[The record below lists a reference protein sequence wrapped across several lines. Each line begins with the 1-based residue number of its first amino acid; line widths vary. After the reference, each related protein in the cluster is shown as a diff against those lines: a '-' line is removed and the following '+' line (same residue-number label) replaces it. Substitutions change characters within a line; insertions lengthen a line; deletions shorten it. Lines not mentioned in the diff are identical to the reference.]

1 MASASNFCALLL
13 ASAIPD
19 ELIINVQS
27 TKYHVLSI
35 LKLKVGF
42 QNVLAELQYSSIDD
56 RCSTLVFSPYFACL
70 PQAGISYLT
79 FDYLSG
85 TLYNLNPYL
94 VLRTWYIVLG
104 T

>member
-1 MASASNFCALLL
+1 MASASNICALLL

-42 QNVLAELQYSSIDD
+42 QNVLAENFNILQ
-56 RCSTLVFSPYFACL
+56 STIGVRY
-70 PQAGISYLT
+70 
-79 FDYLSG
+79 
-85 TLYNLNPYL
+85 
-94 VLRTWYIVLG
+94 
-104 T
+104 